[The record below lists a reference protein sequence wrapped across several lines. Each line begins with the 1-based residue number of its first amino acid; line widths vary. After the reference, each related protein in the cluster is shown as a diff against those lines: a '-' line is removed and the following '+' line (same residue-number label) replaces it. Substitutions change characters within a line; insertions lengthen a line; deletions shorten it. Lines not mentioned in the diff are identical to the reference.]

1 MVVFELPATRQGGAL
16 RVVALGSCR
25 VKNPMFV
32 LRDQGDLRVIAEG
45 PTPTHTADEAAQSL
59 AFFMGERTIP
69 ENLNQF
75 IFEYDHR
82 PAQARLTRALSQ
94 RADVYVLEISDDK
107 QFSYQGVCL
116 NQNFVSRHFVQPHR
130 GALLD
135 WYREIARNRQAEE
148 SCVQAALGK
157 LKDGG
162 FRHDEGMADLLRGI
176 RLDRRDSGQVS
187 ATVEALAEKFSGEWV
202 IVGPFT
208 IPGDRGAVMN
218 RRREFNKGLRAIAAR
233 CEVRFFNPT
242 RLIKEHGK
250 DGVLDGGVSI
260 YEYEESFYPTL
271 GKALVEKIR
280 AVAPTINAANPPS
293 GAGVALA
300 PLGLPDITRSAF
312 AMKMEARTAGLAR
325 HARRWIRKIGRVLGK
340 LAPRRRTAP

>member
-1 MVVFELPATRQGGAL
+1 MVVFELPATRHGGAL

-32 LRDQGDLRVIAEG
+32 LRDQGDLRVVAEA

-59 AFFMGERTIP
+59 AFFTGERRIP
-69 ENLNQF
+69 EELNQF

-107 QFSYQGVCL
+107 QFSYEGVCL

-135 WYREIARNRQAEE
+135 WYREIARNKQAEE
-148 SCVQAALGK
+148 SSVQAALGK
-157 LKDGG
+157 LRDGG
-162 FRHDEGMADLLRGI
+162 FRHDEAMANLLRGI
-176 RLDRRDSGQVS
+176 RLDRRDGEQVR
-187 ATVEALAEKFSGEWV
+187 ATVETLRSKFSGEWM

-208 IPGDRGAVMN
+208 IPGDTGAVMT
-218 RRREFNKGLRAIAAR
+218 RRREFNKGLREIATL
-233 CEVRFFNPT
+233 CDVRFFNPT
-242 RLIKEHGK
+242 RLIREHGK

-271 GKALVEKIR
+271 GKVLVRQIR
-280 AVAPTINAANPPS
+280 AVATTSNAAEHASVS
-293 GAGVALA
+293 GASLP
-300 PLGLPDITRSAF
+300 PLGLPDIARSAF
-312 AMKMEARTAGLAR
+312 AMKVEAKTAGLAR
-325 HARRWIRKIGRVLGK
+325 QARRWLRKIGRGLGK
-340 LAPRRRTAP
+340 LAPHRRTAP

>member
-16 RVVALGSCR
+16 RAVALGSCR
-25 VKNPMFV
+25 VKNPMFA
-32 LRDQGDLRVIAEG
+32 LRDQGDLRVLAES

-69 ENLNQF
+69 EDLNPF

-82 PAQARLTRALSQ
+82 PAQARMLRALNQ
-94 RADVYVLEISDDK
+94 PADVYVLEISDDK
-107 QFSYQGVCL
+107 QFSYQDVCL

-135 WYREIARNRQAEE
+135 WYREIARNKQAEE
-148 SCVQAALGK
+148 GCVQAALDK
-157 LKDGG
+157 LRAGG
-162 FRHDEGMADLLRGI
+162 FRHDEAMADLLRGI
-176 RLDRRDSGQVS
+176 RLDRSVGSQVR
-187 ATVEALAEKFSGEWV
+187 ATVETLMKKFGGEWI

-208 IPGDRGAVMN
+208 VPGDKGAVMS
-218 RRREFNKGLRAIAAR
+218 RRREFNKALKAIAGR
-233 CEVRFFNPT
+233 CGVTFFNPT

-271 GKALVEKIR
+271 GAALIGEVR
-280 AVAPTINAANPPS
+280 AVAPRAETAAPP
-293 GAGVALA
+293 AGPGA
-300 PLGLPDITRSAF
+300 PLMPRRMPEITRSAF
-312 AMKMEARTAGLAR
+312 AMKVEAKSVRLAR
-325 HARRWIRKIGRVLGK
+325 HARRWTRKIGRGLGK
-340 LAPRRRTAP
+340 LTPRGRTTP

>member
-1 MVVFELPATRQGGAL
+1 L
-16 RVVALGSCR
+16 RAVALGSCR

-59 AFFMGERTIP
+59 AFFMGERVIP
-69 ENLNQF
+69 DDLNPF

-82 PAQARLTRALSQ
+82 PAQARLARALSQ

-107 QFSYQGVCL
+107 QFSYNDICL

-135 WYREIARNRQAEE
+135 WYRQIARNKQAGED
-148 SCVQAALGK
+148 CVQAALDK
-157 LKDGG
+157 LRDGG
-162 FRHDEGMADLLRGI
+162 FRHDDVMADLLRGI
-176 RLDRRDSGQVS
+176 RLDRRDGGEVG
-187 ATVEALAEKFSGEWV
+187 ATINTLTKKFGGEWI

-208 IPGDRGAVMN
+208 IPGDRGAVMT
-218 RRREFNKGLRAIAAR
+218 RRREFNKGLRAVADR
-233 CEVRFFNPT
+233 CNARFFNPT
-242 RLIKEHGK
+242 KLIKQHGK

-271 GKALVEKIR
+271 GKALVRQMR
-280 AVAPTINAANPPS
+280 AAAPAADAAVSPTNAGTP
-293 GAGVALA
+293 LA
-300 PLGLPDITRSAF
+300 PLRLPEITRSAF
-312 AMKMEARTAGLAR
+312 AMKVEAKTTMFVR
-325 HARRWIRKIGRVLGK
+325 HLRRWTRRIGRGVGKLLPARRP
-340 LAPRRRTAP
+340 AP